1 MELLLLKKSNGEK
14 ILLRKNATYSKLTYI
29 YKDLLIR
36 LNVDKKTLLRIK
48 KMSKCKTTRII
59 MPLDVVYNA
68 ADKEIGYIYKK
79 QKQNLPIK
87 RIENISSSRFL
98 SEMAIIEEDIEKIS
112 INHIFLKGLKS
123 KNISITSS
131 YAIYIEGIEE
141 YEILENISYHALK
154 VYNREIV
161 RNIVNKV
168 VRKYLNIKVDLNINK
183 RLDDYY
189 DEELSSKNKIKIY
202 K

>member
-1 MELLLLKKSNGEK
+1 M
-14 ILLRKNATYSKLTYI
+14 
-29 YKDLLIR
+29 
-36 LNVDKKTLLRIK
+36 
-48 KMSKCKTTRII
+48 
-59 MPLDVVYNA
+59 
-68 ADKEIGYIYKK
+68 
-79 QKQNLPIK
+79 
-87 RIENISSSRFL
+87 
-98 SEMAIIEEDIEKIS
+98 EDIEKIS

-161 RNIVNKV
+161 RNIINKV
-168 VRKYLNIKVDLNINK
+168 LKKYLNIKVDLNINK

>member
-36 LNVDKKTLLRIK
+36 
-48 KMSKCKTTRII
+48 C
-59 MPLDVVYNA
+59 
-68 ADKEIGYIYKK
+68 YIYKK

-87 RIENISSSRFL
+87 RIENISPSRFL

-168 VRKYLNIKVDLNINK
+168 LKKYLNIKVDLNINK